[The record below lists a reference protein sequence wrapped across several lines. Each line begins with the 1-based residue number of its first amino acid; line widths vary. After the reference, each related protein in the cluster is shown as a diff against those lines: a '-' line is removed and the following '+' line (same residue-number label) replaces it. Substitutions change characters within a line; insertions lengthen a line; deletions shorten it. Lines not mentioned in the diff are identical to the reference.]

1 MHDCVGVLLAG
12 GAARRF
18 GGRPKGLA
26 TIGGVRLADRVL
38 EALRASTSTQV
49 VVANDA
55 AAHEW
60 FPRERIIA
68 DEQLGLGPL
77 AGIAAALEA
86 AEGQP
91 VIVVAWDMPFV
102 TAELLQRLRAQ
113 AAVHSDVDAVV
124 PVHGATSEPLCAWY
138 APSAGAVC
146 SSLLERGERRA
157 RALAASLPRV
167 EWLDSLAMAG
177 LGDLEHL
184 FTSVDTPERLAAVGG
199 ALP

>member
-1 MHDCVGVLLAG
+1 M
-12 GAARRF
+12 
-18 GGRPKGLA
+18 A

-38 EALRASTSTQV
+38 EALRASTATQV
-49 VVANDA
+49 VVANDPA
-55 AAHEW
+55 AREW
-60 FPRERIIA
+60 FPHQRIIA
-68 DEQLGLGPL
+68 DEQRRLGPL
-77 AGIAAALEA
+77 AGIAAALGA

-102 TAELLQRLRAQ
+102 SAELLQRLQARAV
-113 AAVHSDVDAVV
+113 VHSDVDAVV
-124 PVHGATSEPLCAWY
+124 PVHGASRQPLCAWY
-138 APSAGAVC
+138 APSAGPVC
-146 SSLLERGERRA
+146 RSLLERGERRA